1 MKLFLLFVFVWIAGF
16 LPAQELADEALLD
29 TVQRQTF
36 RYFWDFGHPVSG
48 LARERTDTVHINHEV
63 VTVGGSGFGVMAII
77 VGVERGF
84 ITRAQGVERLLKMV
98 HFLDE
103 KAERWHGVWPH
114 WLNGTTGKAIAF
126 SEKDDGADVVE
137 TSFLFEGLLM
147 AHQYFDRTNP
157 QETELRQEIDK
168 LWREAD
174 WSWFTNG
181 QHVLFWHWSPRYG
194 WEMNHPI
201 HGYNEALVTYVLAAA
216 SPTHPISDSVY
227 HKGWATGPIF
237 KNEKEFYG
245 IPLPLGMDYGGPLF
259 FTHYSYLGL
268 DPRGLR
274 DKYADYWQQ
283 NVNHTLI
290 NHRHAIVNPN
300 GYKDYGADSWGF
312 TASDGNGGYFAHD
325 PLNDRGVISPSAALS
340 AFPYTPEY
348 SMLALKHFYYDLGDS
363 LWGDYGFKDAFNP
376 TACWVADS
384 YLAID
389 QGPVIGMIENYRTGL
404 LWKLF
409 MSHPDVKKG
418 LEKLGFETI
427 PCK

>member
-1 MKLFLLFVFVWIAGF
+1 MKLFLLFVFVWIAGI
-16 LPAQELADEALLD
+16 LPAQELSDKALLD

-181 QHVLFWHWSPRYG
+181 QHVLFWHW
-194 WEMNHPI
+194 
-201 HGYNEALVTYVLAAA
+201 
-216 SPTHPISDSVY
+216 
-227 HKGWATGPIF
+227 
-237 KNEKEFYG
+237 
-245 IPLPLGMDYGGPLF
+245 
-259 FTHYSYLGL
+259 
-268 DPRGLR
+268 
-274 DKYADYWQQ
+274 
-283 NVNHTLI
+283 
-290 NHRHAIVNPN
+290 
-300 GYKDYGADSWGF
+300 
-312 TASDGNGGYFAHD
+312 
-325 PLNDRGVISPSAALS
+325 
-340 AFPYTPEY
+340 
-348 SMLALKHFYYDLGDS
+348 
-363 LWGDYGFKDAFNP
+363 
-376 TACWVADS
+376 
-384 YLAID
+384 
-389 QGPVIGMIENYRTGL
+389 
-404 LWKLF
+404 
-409 MSHPDVKKG
+409 
-418 LEKLGFETI
+418 
-427 PCK
+427 